1 MITGTTDEIYRLLSQ
16 NRYCYDHRRAHF
28 SEALIVKK
36 GSCISQSDLKQRH
49 YTDYHIGYL
58 NFSADNAAPDWPWL
72 KQDNKQKQK
81 QKQIKNSPGVNKE
94 IVFKRGH
101 FSPMQITT

>member
-16 NRYCYDHRRAHF
+16 KRDCYDHRRG
-28 SEALIVKK
+28 VDYKK

-72 KQDNKQKQK
+72 K
-81 QKQIKNSPGVNKE
+81 
-94 IVFKRGH
+94 
-101 FSPMQITT
+101 